1 MTLQLPN
8 GYVDAGAAAMHDRG
22 TWVNGFS
29 ESIKGITYQGYA
41 YGDIVHKASGV
52 YMSLVDGNTTDPDTD
67 TTSSWRTYLDKTD
80 TSAIELSRCFGIQWN
95 LDDDVKNITIVG
107 NTALYPYFKTW
118 VDTSAKP
125 CEIKKD

>member
-29 ESIKGITYQGYA
+29 ESINGITYQGYA

-80 TSAIELSRCFGIQWN
+80 TSAIELSRCFGIMELGRRCQEHHCRRQYRTLPILQN
-95 LDDDVKNITIVG
+95 VG
-107 NTALYPYFKTW
+107 
-118 VDTSAKP
+118 
-125 CEIKKD
+125 